1 MNNLQILK
9 AQIEEEVAKAEK
21 FARTLWRSEASD
33 SEVENAMGQLGG
45 LRTALQLIR
54 NQIAQAE
61 LDAYHPTI
69 VTTEEPAPEATTP
82 EPVEEVAT
90 EVETEVELPAEAP
103 ANDAQMVMAQLEKS
117 MAEIKNNLAHTEALY
132 NLLKETLSTPV
143 AEAKPITERPAKP
156 LKSPAMRA
164 FNGLMAQV
172 NGIPQYN
179 KESLTP
185 VTNQPA
191 LIQVEF
197 KGAENPHLIMLDV
210 FEQGDGTIIYQLEK
224 RLVDTDEYSGLLR
237 TDDELLALNYL
248 QRELRKG
255 SWQPEKEAA
264 DSYRKL
270 LPELKQVCLT
280 GEVDAVDM
288 AHYSDRIDKLNQAGE
303 LTEKQLDKLNRYME
317 ELDTNWIAE
326 GRGE

>member
-1 MNNLQILK
+1 MNNLQTRK
-9 AQIEEEVAKAEK
+9 AQIEKEIAETREYINSLGSTTQDDIRWEREMRHTSRLRTELLEINNEIAKAEK
-21 FARTLWRSEASD
+21 ATAASN
-33 SEVENAMGQLGG
+33 VAI
-45 LRTALQLIR
+45 T
-54 NQIAQAE
+54 
-61 LDAYHPTI
+61 
-69 VTTEEPAPEATTP
+69 PEATTP

-103 ANDAQMVMAQLEKS
+103 VNDAQMVMAQLEKS
-117 MAEIKNNLAHTEALY
+117 MAQTKRNLAHTEALY

-237 TDDELLALNYL
+237 TDDELMALNYL

-270 LPELKQVCLT
+270 LPELKQVCLA
-280 GEVDAVDM
+280 GEVDATDM
-288 AHYSDRIDKLNQAGE
+288 ECYADRISALNEAGKI
-303 LTEKQLDKLNRYME
+303 TEKQLNKLNRYMD
-317 ELDTNWIAE
+317 ELTDNWIAE

>member
-1 MNNLQILK
+1 MNNLQTRK
-9 AQIEEEVAKAEK
+9 AQIEKEIAETREYINSLGNTPQDDIRWEREMRHCSRLRTELLEINNKIAKAK
-21 FARTLWRSEASD
+21 KA
-33 SEVENAMGQLGG
+33 
-45 LRTALQLIR
+45 
-54 NQIAQAE
+54 
-61 LDAYHPTI
+61 
-69 VTTEEPAPEATTP
+69 TTTSNVAITPEA
-82 EPVEEVAT
+82 VEETTV
-90 EVETEVELPAEAP
+90 EAP
-103 ANDAQMVMAQLEKS
+103 ANDAQMVMAQLEKG
-117 MAEIKNNLAHTEALY
+117 MAETKRNLAHTDALY
-132 NLLKETLSTPV
+132 QQLKEALSTPAPV
-143 AEAKPITERPAKP
+143 AKPITERPAKP

-270 LPELKQVCLT
+270 LPELKQVCLA

-303 LTEKQLDKLNRYME
+303 LTEKQLDKLNRYMD
-317 ELDTNWIAE
+317 ELTDNCIAE

>member
-1 MNNLQILK
+1 MNYLQTRK
-9 AQIEEEVAKAEK
+9 AQIEEEIAETREYINSLGDTPQDDIRWEREMRHCSRLRTELLEINNKIARVAKAEK
-21 FARTLWRSEASD
+21 
-33 SEVENAMGQLGG
+33 
-45 LRTALQLIR
+45 
-54 NQIAQAE
+54 
-61 LDAYHPTI
+61 
-69 VTTEEPAPEATTP
+69 TTTTSNTEITPEETTP
-82 EPVEEVAT
+82 EPVEEVA
-90 EVETEVELPAEAP
+90 TEVELPAEAP
-103 ANDAQMVMAQLEKS
+103 ANDAQMVMAQLEES
-117 MAEIKNNLAHTEALY
+117 MAETKRNVAHTEALY

-270 LPELKQVCLT
+270 LPEIKQVCLA

-288 AHYSDRIDKLNQAGE
+288 ECYADRISALNEAGKI
-303 LTEKQLDKLNRYME
+303 TEKQLDKLNRYMD
-317 ELDTNWIAE
+317 ELTANWIAE
-326 GRGE
+326 K

>member
-1 MNNLQILK
+1 MNNLQTRK
-9 AQIEEEVAKAEK
+9 AQIEKEIAET
-21 FARTLWRSEASD
+21 REYINS
-33 SEVENAMGQLGG
+33 LGDTPQDDIRWEREMRYCSR
-45 LRTALQLIR
+45 LRTELLEI
-54 NQIAQAE
+54 NNKIVQAKN
-61 LDAYHPTI
+61 DD
-69 VTTEEPAPEATTP
+69 TTLNVATTPEATAP

-90 EVETEVELPAEAP
+90 EAELPAEAP
-103 ANDAQMVMAQLEKS
+103 ANDAQMVMAQLEES
-117 MAEIKNNLAHTEALY
+117 MAETKHNVAHTEALY

-164 FNGLMAQV
+164 FDGLMAQV

-237 TDDELLALNYL
+237 TDDELLALKYL

-270 LPELKQVCLT
+270 LPELKQVCLA

>member
-1 MNNLQILK
+1 MNYLQTKKESIEKEIAELRSEMNHLGDTPEDDRRYERKMRLSSILRTELSDIDD
-9 AQIEEEVAKAEK
+9 QIARAEK
-21 FARTLWRSEASD
+21 ATAASN
-33 SEVENAMGQLGG
+33 VAI
-45 LRTALQLIR
+45 T
-54 NQIAQAE
+54 
-61 LDAYHPTI
+61 
-69 VTTEEPAPEATTP
+69 PEATTP
-82 EPVEEVAT
+82 EPVEEV
-90 EVETEVELPAEAP
+90 VTEVELPAEAP
-103 ANDAQMVMAQLEKS
+103 ANDAQMVMAQLEES
-117 MAEIKNNLAHTEALY
+117 MAETKRNVAHTEALY
-132 NLLKETLSTPV
+132 QQLKEALGTPV

-270 LPELKQVCLT
+270 LPELKQVCLA

-303 LTEKQLDKLNRYME
+303 ITEKQLDKLNRYME

>member
-9 AQIEEEVAKAEK
+9 AQIEAEITKTEEWVKK
-21 FARTLWRSEASD
+21 LNRSEASD
-33 SEVENAMGQLGG
+33 YTIENERGFLSG
-45 LRTALQLIR
+45 LQTALQLIR

-61 LDAYHPTI
+61 ADAYHPTI
-69 VTTEEPAPEATTP
+69 ATTEEPAPEATTP
-82 EPVEEVAT
+82 EPVEEVA
-90 EVETEVELPAEAP
+90 TEVELPAEAP

-117 MAEIKNNLAHTEALY
+117 MAETKHNLAHTEALY

-164 FNGLMAQV
+164 FNGLTAQV

-197 KGAENPHLIMLDV
+197 KGAENPHLIILDV

-270 LPELKQVCLT
+270 LPELKQVCLA

-317 ELDTNWIAE
+317 ELDINWIAE

>member
-9 AQIEEEVAKAEK
+9 AQIEAEITKTEEWVKK
-21 FARTLWRSEASD
+21 LNRSEASD
-33 SEVENAMGQLGG
+33 YTIENERGFLSG
-45 LRTALQLIR
+45 LQTALQLIR

-61 LDAYHPTI
+61 ADAYHPTI
-69 VTTEEPAPEATTP
+69 ATTEEPAPES
-82 EPVEEVAT
+82 VEEVAT
-90 EVETEVELPAEAP
+90 EVVTEVELPAEAP

-117 MAEIKNNLAHTEALY
+117 MAETKHNLAHTEALY

-270 LPELKQVCLT
+270 LPELKQVCLA
-280 GEVDAVDM
+280 GELDAVDM
-288 AHYSDRIDKLNQAGE
+288 ECYADRISALNEAGKI
-303 LTEKQLDKLNRYME
+303 TEKQLDKLNRYMD
-317 ELDTNWIAE
+317 ELTANWIAE